1 MKDVLAMV
9 LVGGR
14 GSRLH
19 AMTKRTAKPALPFL
33 GKYKLIDFVL
43 SNLSHSFIDTVGVLT
58 QYEPQELMNYIQ
70 RGSSWDL
77 DVREGGIHFLTPYLS
92 QEGEQFQRGTAD
104 AIKQHFYFIEQYD
117 AQWVLIASGDHV
129 YKMDYRPFIE
139 FARMKNADL
148 TIAAF
153 KPDDS
158 LSRYGVLDFDA
169 KGHLLDFSE
178 KPDNPKSA
186 YASMGLYVFKKS
198 ALKAL
203 LNDEGKDHLDFGH
216 HLIPLAQAKKMNLC
230 VFPYEGYFKDVG
242 TVESYYDTTMELLD
256 HPDWIGLYDYEDA
269 PLYTRTYDLPPH
281 HIASPY
287 PIRRSFIS
295 DGCLIMG
302 RVEHSVIS
310 HNVVLKENSFVLD
323 SILFPG
329 VTVGEN
335 AVIKNAIVLDDT
347 VILPGAKLIYKT
359 PTVVDNDTLWALA
372 EGGGANAR

>member
-1 MKDVLAMV
+1 MKSVLAMV

-19 AMTKRTAKPALPFL
+19 SMTKHTAKPAVPFL

-43 SNLSHSFIDTVGVLT
+43 SNLTHSFIDTVGIIT

-77 DVREGGIHFLTPYLS
+77 DVREGGIHFLTPYQS
-92 QEGEQFQRGTAD
+92 QAGEQFQRGTAD
-104 AIKQHFYFIEQYD
+104 AIKQHFYFIEQYQ
-117 AQWVLIASGDHV
+117 AEWVLIASGDHV
-129 YKMDYRPFIE
+129 YKMDYRPMIE
-139 FARMKNADL
+139 FARLNDADV

-158 LSRYGVLDFDA
+158 LSRYGVLDFDED
-169 KGHLLDFSE
+169 GTLLAFAE
-178 KPDNPKSA
+178 KPDNPKSD
-186 YASMGLYVFKKS
+186 YASMGLYVFKKA
-198 ALKAL
+198 ALKRL
-203 LNDEGKDHLDFGH
+203 LFEAAGDYFDFGH
-216 HLIPLAQAKKMNLC
+216 DLIPLAIKQAMNIR
-230 VFPYEGYFKDVG
+230 VFAYGGYFRDVG
-242 TVESYYDTTMELLD
+242 TVDSYYDTTMELLD
-256 HPDWIGLYDYEDA
+256 RPDWIGLYDYKDA
-269 PLYTRTYDLPPH
+269 PLYSRSYDLPPH

-310 HNVVLKENSFVLD
+310 HNVVLKENAFVMD

-329 VTVGEN
+329 VSVGEN
-335 AVIKNAIVLDDT
+335 AVVKNAIILDQT
-347 VILPGAKLIYKT
+347 VILPGAKLVYKT
-359 PTVVDNDTLWALA
+359 PTVVDNETLWALTQ
-372 EGGGANAR
+372 GGAQDER